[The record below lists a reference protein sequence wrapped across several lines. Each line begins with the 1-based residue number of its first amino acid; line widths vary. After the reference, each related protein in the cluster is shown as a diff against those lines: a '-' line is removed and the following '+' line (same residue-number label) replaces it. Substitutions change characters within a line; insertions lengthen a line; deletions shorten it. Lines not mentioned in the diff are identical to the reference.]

1 MDELKLI
8 TPTIFNEEVLLADA
22 LSTTPLSMRLIVL
35 VVGLGHDWDEYRT
48 VDVQVFRR
56 QKDE

>member
-48 VDVQVFRR
+48 VDVQVFRS